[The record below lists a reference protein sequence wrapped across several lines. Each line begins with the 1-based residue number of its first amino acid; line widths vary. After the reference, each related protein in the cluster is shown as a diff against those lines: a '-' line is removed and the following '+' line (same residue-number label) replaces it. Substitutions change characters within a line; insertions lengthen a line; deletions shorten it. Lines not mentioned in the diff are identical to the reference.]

1 MYQISPNNKILV
13 FSKSREERKYPFI
26 IKRWEGP
33 ILSQNIKKKRKKNKI
48 VLSVTF
54 F

>member
-1 MYQISPNNKILV
+1 MCQISPNNKRVV
-13 FSKSREERKYPFI
+13 FSKSRKEIIHPFI
-26 IKRWEGP
+26 IKRWVGP
-33 ILSQNIKKKRKKNKI
+33 TLSQKLKKKKKI

>member
-33 ILSQNIKKKRKKNKI
+33 ILSQKIKKKEKNKI